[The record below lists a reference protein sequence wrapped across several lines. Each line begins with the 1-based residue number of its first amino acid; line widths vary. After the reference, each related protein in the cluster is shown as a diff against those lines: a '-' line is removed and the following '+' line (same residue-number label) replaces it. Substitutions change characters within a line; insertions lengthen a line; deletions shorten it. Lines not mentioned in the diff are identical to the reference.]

1 MLWMGAMPATQ
12 YEGPA
17 IPEGILSWQPDALIC
32 VLRAP
37 GEDNVLVSYQP
48 KQYLWENLDK
58 VKCYLMIATVNLLTQ

>member
-37 GEDNVLVSYQP
+37 GEDNVLVSY
-48 KQYLWENLDK
+48 
-58 VKCYLMIATVNLLTQ
+58 